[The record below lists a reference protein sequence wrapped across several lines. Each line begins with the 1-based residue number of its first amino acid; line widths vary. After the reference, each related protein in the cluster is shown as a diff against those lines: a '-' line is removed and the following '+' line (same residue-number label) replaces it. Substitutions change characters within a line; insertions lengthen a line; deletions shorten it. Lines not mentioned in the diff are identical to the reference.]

1 MRRTSKQSAS
11 GFSLIEL
18 LIAMAVG
25 LIVLGGAV
33 SMYSGGTSAT
43 WTVTQ
48 RAEMQQDSR
57 AAYDLMTQD
66 ISLAG
71 AGLPSGGLAIATG
84 GATLPKYG
92 CDVVSLTCHLGATNT
107 AAIAFPQ
114 TPAPVVNQMYWLIPG
129 YQSGPTLNAAIGP
142 TDVITTV
149 YTDNVLLLQD
159 YYVQFND
166 KYGNSVNLIY
176 PAPAPLPAPQQLS
189 ATGTALQVGDLV
201 LFQYGT
207 YSAIAEVTAAPGAAS
222 ASPYNV
228 SFAAGDL
235 LGLNQNAAT
244 NNLPYLVSQCLAAAV
259 CTLGVPPSGVN
270 LNSITATR
278 LWMVTY
284 YIDNT
289 GTAPKLMRLVNAR
302 QPVPVA
308 DNVENLQFT
317 YDTFTSAGTLLTQSG
332 NAGGSANYNLIR
344 TINLAHLSLRSQ
356 GNGVQAYQGTA
367 KGYQGIDMQTS
378 ISARNLSFSERY

>member
-11 GFSLIEL
+11 GFSLIEM

-57 AAYDLMTQD
+57 AAYDLLTQD
-66 ISLAG
+66 VSLAG
-71 AGLPSGGLAIATG
+71 AGLPSGGLAVATG

-92 CDVVSLTCHLGATNT
+92 CDVVSLTCHLGANNN

-129 YQSGPTLNAAIGP
+129 YQAGPTLNAAIGP

-176 PAPAPLPAPQQLS
+176 PAPVPLPAPQQLS

-201 LFQYGT
+201 LFQYST

-222 ASPYNV
+222 VSPYNV

-244 NNLPYLVSQCLAAAV
+244 DNLPYLVSQCLLAGV
-259 CTLGVPPSGVN
+259 CALNTKPSGAN
-270 LNSITATR
+270 QNSITATR

-289 GTAPKLMRLVNAR
+289 GTNPKLMRLVNAR

-308 DNVENLQFT
+308 DNVENMQFT

-332 NAGGSANYNLIR
+332 NAGGAANYNLIR

-367 KGYQGIDMQTS
+367 KGYQGIDMQSS